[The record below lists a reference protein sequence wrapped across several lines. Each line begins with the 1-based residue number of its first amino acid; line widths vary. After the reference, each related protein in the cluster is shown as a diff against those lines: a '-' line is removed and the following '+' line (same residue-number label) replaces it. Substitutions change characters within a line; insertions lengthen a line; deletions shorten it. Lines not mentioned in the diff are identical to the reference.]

1 MKKEQKDK
9 VTKAL
14 VDFVVKVTNGK
25 ATSEAEVAVLPE
37 IAKLLL
43 RD

>member
-1 MKKEQKDK
+1 MNEEQKDK
-9 VTKAL
+9 VTEAL
-14 VDFVVKVTNGK
+14 VDFVVKVANGK

>member
-1 MKKEQKDK
+1 MKGEQKDK
-9 VTKAL
+9 VTEAL
-14 VDFVVKVTNGK
+14 VDFVVKVANGK